1 MKLLAKSRALLTFAS
16 LMFFLAGISTPT
28 MGSEEND
35 APPDPAV
42 MTKILDRAER
52 ELERPEKDP
61 EKLDQYSKLAAEFR
75 EWANDCVNSE
85 EAKEQP
91 VADQITALGEPV
103 KGESADVK
111 KRRELLQNQ
120 QSEIKKNLAECRV
133 IAVHSKDVIDAIAA
147 YKQLV
152 VRQQMF
158 AKGPDLVQLLRE
170 NWERPAVW
178 IKASNEFIRKNSGL
192 DKPRPLDWFLLILTV
207 GVFSGLGMFIR
218 RRLIHWKAGHTPG
231 EGHAG
236 RFWYALAATVQL
248 YAPILL
254 GTSAA
259 AIFFYVY
266 FRPVSPK
273 PFIAIVAFGLPIVFS
288 LLALIHLF
296 LRSSIELQVY
306 SVSENRTARQLS
318 RRLKIL
324 VSLIF
329 IGYLLF
335 STILSQSL
343 PEPALLLSRSVFGA
357 VLILNLIWI
366 LWLVT
371 GLTKFGNNVVTRLFF
386 SGILLG
392 ALTAELLGYRNL
404 ADYILRTLVGTLILF
419 GLFLAISSLLR
430 ELNDSLEEARYA
442 WQRKFYALLG
452 ADPEK
457 PLPGLVWIRLITT
470 LIVFASLISG
480 LMIVWQVPEAQI
492 KVIVDYFVDG
502 FTIGNINIVPARIL
516 QAIVVLA
523 VLLAVNSWFRK
534 RVEKSWLTKT
544 RMERGARESM
554 GAIVNYLGI
563 TVALLIALS
572 IAGMQFTNL
581 ALIAGALS
589 VGIGFGLQNVV
600 NNFVSGLILLFERPI
615 RTGDWIVVGDVEG
628 YVKQISIRS
637 TRIETFDR
645 ADVIVPNS
653 DLISGRVT
661 NWMLRS
667 TYGRAKIPV
676 GVAYGSDTAKV
687 KDLLLQVANEHPDV
701 LTSGVVAP
709 EPRVLFRQFGDSSLD
724 FELRCYVR
732 DIDRRLSVISDLNFA
747 IDTAFR
753 ENGVEIPFP
762 QRDLHVRDWPAEEAE
777 TPRQARKLPTK
788 PERSKGKDRDSTDAD
803 NGEGD
808 GEGDD

>member
-1 MKLLAKSRALLTFAS
+1 
-16 LMFFLAGISTPT
+16 
-28 MGSEEND
+28 
-35 APPDPAV
+35 
-42 MTKILDRAER
+42 MTKILDSAER
-52 ELERPEKDP
+52 ELEDP
-61 EKLDQYSKLAAEFR
+61 AEETKKLDEYLFQATKFN
-75 EWANDCVNSE
+75 EWANDCIGSLE
-85 EAKEQP
+85 GEEQP
-91 VADQITALGEPV
+91 LVDQITALGEPV
-103 KGESADVK
+103 KGESADVR
-111 KRRELLQNQ
+111 KRRQSLQKQ

-147 YKQLV
+147 YKQLA
-152 VRQQMF
+152 VRQQML
-158 AKGPDLVQLLRE
+158 AKGPNLIQLLRE
-170 NWERPAVW
+170 NWEHPAAW
-178 IKASNEFIRKNSGL
+178 IKASKEFVLKNSGL
-192 DKPRPLDWFLLILTV
+192 EKPSPLDWFWLILTV
-207 GVFSGLGMFIR
+207 GVFSGLGMLIR
-218 RRLIHWKAGHTPG
+218 RGLKLWKAGHTPG
-231 EGHAG
+231 EGHAT

-266 FRPVSPK
+266 FRPLSPK

-296 LRSSIELQVY
+296 LRSSIELRVY
-306 SVSENRTARQLS
+306 AVSENRTARQLS
-318 RRLKIL
+318 RRLKVL

-329 IGYLLF
+329 VGYLLF

-343 PEPALLLSRSVFGA
+343 PEPALLLARSVFGA
-357 VLILNLIWI
+357 VLILNLIWVF
-366 LWLVT
+366 WLIT
-371 GLTKFGNNVVTRLFF
+371 GLTKFGNNIVTRLFF

-392 ALTAELLGYRNL
+392 ALAAEFLGFRNL
-404 ADYILRTLVGTLILF
+404 ADYVLRVLVGTLILF
-419 GLFLAISSLLR
+419 GVFFAISALLR
-430 ELNDSLEEARYA
+430 ELFDSLEEAKYA
-442 WQRKFYALLG
+442 WQRRFYALLG
-452 ADPEK
+452 VAPEK
-457 PLPGLVWIRLITT
+457 HLPGLVWIRLIST
-470 LIVFASLISG
+470 LILWAALITG
-480 LMIVWQVPEAQI
+480 LMIVWQVPESRVKLI
-492 KVIVDYFVDG
+492 TDYFVNG
-502 FTIGNINIVPARIL
+502 FTIGNIDIVPLRIL
-516 QAIVVLA
+516 QAIIVLA
-523 VLLAVNSWFRK
+523 VLLTLNSWIRK
-534 RVEKSWLTKT
+534 RFEQNWLTKT

-554 GAIVNYLGI
+554 GAITNYLGI
-563 TVALLIALS
+563 TIALLIALS

-687 KDLLLQVANEHPDV
+687 KDILLNVANEHPDV

-724 FELRCYVR
+724 FELRVYVR

-747 IDTAFR
+747 IDNAFR

-762 QRDLHVRDWPAEEAE
+762 QRDLHVRDWPGEDEES
-777 TPRQARKLPTK
+777 PGQARKLPTK
-788 PERSKGKDRDSTDAD
+788 RERSKGKDRDNTDAD
-803 NGEGD
+803 NGEA
-808 GEGDD
+808 DD